1 VVLGVGDAGS
11 RCPWGQIEVGLV
23 NLHGLEATLWVKDVS
38 SVHERKIVYTVYV
51 KIYTALLKQLVS
63 VM

>member
-23 NLHGLEATLWVKDVS
+23 NLHGLEATLWVKDV
-38 SVHERKIVYTVYV
+38 
-51 KIYTALLKQLVS
+51 QVS
-63 VM
+63 MKGK